1 MDENFQ
7 LSDEEQEDGEEDDSE
22 EGSDKDAE
30 GDATD
35 AKRAQQASGSHPLQ
49 QSFKA
54 AAGELLKKYG
64 VAPGDAPDDAGERG
78 LRTRSTGDMS

>member
-7 LSDEEQEDGEEDDSE
+7 LSEEEDGEEGDSE
-22 EGSDKDAE
+22 EGSDEDAE

-35 AKRAQQASGSHPLQ
+35 AKRVQQASGSHPLQ

-54 AAGELLKKYG
+54 AAGELLRKYG
-64 VAPGDAPDDAGERG
+64 VSPDDAGERG
-78 LRTRSTGDMS
+78 LRTRSAGDMS